1 MREDDD
7 AAVPYCASL
16 GDAGKVVRQ
25 RILFCVDDDS
35 GKLAKKKSKCS
46 EQESNRCYDFPMIF

>member
-16 GDAGKVVRQ
+16 GDAGKVVWQ

-35 GKLAKKKSKCS
+35 GKLAKK
-46 EQESNRCYDFPMIF
+46 NRSVPNRSRTVAMTFQ

>member
-25 RILFCVDDDS
+25 RILFCVDDDPENS
-35 GKLAKKKSKCS
+35 TKTIEVFRTGVQPWL
-46 EQESNRCYDFPMIF
+46 

>member
-16 GDAGKVVRQ
+16 GDAGKVVMQ

-35 GKLAKKKSKCS
+35 GKLQKKPKCS
-46 EQESNRCYDFPMIF
+46 EQESNLGRDFPMMF